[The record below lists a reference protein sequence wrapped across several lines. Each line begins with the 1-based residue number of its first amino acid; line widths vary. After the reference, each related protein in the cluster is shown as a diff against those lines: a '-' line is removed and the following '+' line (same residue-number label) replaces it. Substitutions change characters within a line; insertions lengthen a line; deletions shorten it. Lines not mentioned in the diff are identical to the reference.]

1 MALESSRLEHLLF
14 KTVRLDLGTVK
25 EGQQLIMAHN
35 YPGTFSMRL
44 DRHASGRWFAVVIA
58 IAAISFL
65 MLPSVS
71 MAQSTGIQVFDVD
84 SYQKSISAGD
94 TATFRW
100 SVFNGGNSSLLI
112 DTYAG
117 APDGYLTVTTDPN
130 FLVVRPGQNAQ
141 VFLNV
146 TASRS
151 APMADHSFTVSL
163 NITRMDDPASETIV
177 VKGASLHVSSY
188 YGDESKFNKILG
200 EFDNPLPAPF
210 NDNRVTFLI
219 SALIWAGIAGA
230 LILVLFPAVKFLTR
244 KTETQLDDKLLA
256 VSKWPIFLVV
266 LGYGTKTSLE
276 ILSLPRE
283 WIPGIEDGYFILM
296 VLVGTW
302 WAYGIFDSIVLEY
315 GRSATARTDTEY
327 DDVVINVSEKLGAII
342 IPLIGLTIVLAR
354 LGYNVTALL
363 ATLGFMGMV
372 IGLAAKP
379 TLSNF
384 FGGLEIMMDHPYRP
398 GDLVKMDGGKV
409 FQVLKVGM
417 RSTRLY
423 DNDNASVQI
432 IPNNIMAK
440 KRITNVIR
448 PDRKMRLRADLHI
461 PYEADMDRVKE
472 LVLEAAVEFPDA
484 SRTPGFV
491 PMVIITNFND
501 SWVDL
506 ICYIWVDDAN
516 IRKRALSD
524 FREKA
529 FAKLRK
535 AGIEV
540 PYPRTDAELHKSS
553 T

>member
-1 MALESSRLEHLLF
+1 M
-14 KTVRLDLGTVK
+14 
-25 EGQQLIMAHN
+25 GQQLIMAHN
-35 YPGTFSMRL
+35 YPGTFSMRS
-44 DRHASGRWFAVVIA
+44 DRHFSGRWFAVIMA

-71 MAQSTGIQVFDVD
+71 LAQSTGVQVFDVD
-84 SYQKSISAGD
+84 NYHQSISAGD
-94 TATFRW
+94 TASFRW
-100 SVFNGGNSSLLI
+100 SLFNGGNSSLLV

-117 APDGYLTVTTDPN
+117 APDSYLTVKTDPN
-130 FLVVRPGQNAQ
+130 FLVVKPGQTAL

-146 TASRS
+146 TASKS
-151 APMADHSFTVSL
+151 APMADHSFSVSL
-163 NITRMDDPASETIV
+163 NITRMDDPASETII

-188 YGDESKFNKILG
+188 YGDESSFNKILG
-200 EFDNPLPAPF
+200 EFANPLPSPF

-230 LILVLFPAVKFLTR
+230 LLMVLFPAVKFLTR

-256 VSKWPIFLVV
+256 VSKWPLFLVI
-266 LGYGTKTSLE
+266 LAYGTKTSLE
-276 ILSLPRE
+276 ILALPRE
-283 WIPGIEDGYFILM
+283 WIPGIEDGYFVLM
-296 VLVGTW
+296 VLIGTW
-302 WAYGIFDSIVLEY
+302 WTYGIFDSIVLEY
-315 GRSATARTDTEY
+315 GRSATSRTDTEY
-327 DDVVINVSEKLGAII
+327 DDVVINVAEKLGAIL
-342 IPLIGLTIVLAR
+342 IPLVGLTIVLAR

-379 TLSNF
+379 ALSNL
-384 FGGLEIMMDHPYRP
+384 FGALEIMLDRPYKP

-409 FQVLKVGM
+409 FQVLQVGM

-432 IPNNIMAK
+432 VPNNIMAK

-461 PYEADMDRVKE
+461 PYEADVNRVKE
-472 LVLEAAVEFPDA
+472 LILEAAVEFPDA
-484 SRTPGFV
+484 SRSPGFV
-491 PMVIITNFND
+491 PMVILTNFNEF
-501 SWVDL
+501 WIDL
-506 ICYIWVDDAN
+506 TCYIWVDDAKM
-516 IRKRALSD
+516 RKKALSD
-524 FREKA
+524 FRERA